1 MQRLALLTLRTRPL
15 RETVY
20 NVARRHHPKGRF
32 MSLRTLVLAFGFLF
46 VAAIADAQ
54 LTWLPLD
61 DAMKTAQGSGR
72 LILFDFRNGPSDKRG
87 DKWIDQASKNSGVAR
102 TMALMVLAVQTNVP
116 DGDAFK
122 DFQQFRGRKRHLLVV
137 DPRGGVVM
145 ELNDAFG
152 DIDNFAIALNALRE
166 QTTAF
171 IRAAEQ
177 RRAGMYLR
185 STLTWGNGLLDAGFT
200 NDATNIFTDAIE
212 TAKHDNDQESWQGA
226 RLGLAAANMRS
237 INTIDSAFRDLQ
249 DLAAHAVTNEI
260 QSSAWLLLGHI
271 YRARFKAKNAIDAYQ
286 HAFTLAP
293 KPSPLAEAARR
304 HLDAL
309 GSEPEAEV
317 RAEVAAGNVHLLFP
331 HRSVLVGKIDFGVAT
346 SDDAKRVDLF
356 LDDVRVAEL
365 ARRPFR
371 AKLNLGGVPHV
382 HTLRAVAWDAQE
394 RQLGVETVTLND
406 RAVSLGVS
414 IIAPREDRVTTRA
427 TVEVKPRVPEGNR
440 LAGVDLYW
448 NDTKLVTLVAAP
460 FRYDLTL
467 PSPSASG
474 FIRAV
479 ARDDSGA
486 TAEDVKLLNAAGSVA
501 QVGVD
506 AVQVYAIVQE
516 HGRYVEGL
524 KSSDFVVKEDGVAV
538 SAQVQ
543 SGSADPISVGL
554 ALDTSAS
561 MRASMMEVADY
572 ANEFVKGSLGPADQ
586 TFVVTFD
593 EQPRLLQPL
602 TSDRGRVS
610 ASIDNVQAHGG
621 TAIFDAIL
629 FSLQQFRGVGGKR
642 ALVVFTDG
650 FNNGGTATPDGVLQ
664 YAREIGVP
672 LYIVQIFATSGTSLD
687 EHTLNRMADATG
699 GAYFRFV
706 RKVDLPRIFAQIRD
720 DTRGEYLL
728 TYVSPADKSRREL
741 RRISVEV
748 PGRRVSVRATTGY
761 YPK

>member
-1 MQRLALLTLRTRPL
+1 
-15 RETVY
+15 
-20 NVARRHHPKGRF
+20 
-32 MSLRTLVLAFGFLF
+32 MSLRTMVLAFGFLC
-46 VAAIADAQ
+46 VAAVADAQ
-54 LTWLPLD
+54 PTWLPLD
-61 DAMKTAQGSGR
+61 DALKTAQASGR
-72 LILFDFRNGPSDKRG
+72 LILLDLRSGPSDRRG

-102 TMALMVLAVQTNVP
+102 TMELMVLAVQTNVP
-116 DGDAFK
+116 NGEAFK
-122 DFQQFRGRKRHLLVV
+122 DLEQFRGRKRHLLVL

-145 ELNDAFG
+145 ELDDAFG
-152 DIDNFAIALNALRE
+152 DIDNFSIALNALRE
-166 QTTAF
+166 QTPAF

-177 RRAGMYLR
+177 RRVGAYAH
-185 STLTWGNGLLDAGFT
+185 STLTWADGLLDAGFLD
-200 NDATNIFTDAIE
+200 DATRIFTNAME
-212 TAKHDNDQESWQGA
+212 TAKNDNDQESWQGA
-226 RLGLAAANMRS
+226 RMGLDAAKMRQS
-237 INTIDSAFRDLQ
+237 NTIAQALPDLE
-249 DLAAHAVTNEI
+249 DLASHGVTKEI
-260 QSSAWLLLGHI
+260 QSSAWLLAGHI
-271 YRARFKAKNAIDAYQ
+271 YRQRFNVKKAIDAYQ
-286 HAFTLAP
+286 HAFALAP
-293 KPSPLAEAARR
+293 KPSTIAEAARR

-309 GSEPEAEV
+309 GSEPEAEL

-346 SDDAKRVDLF
+346 SDDATRVDLF
-356 LDDVRVAEL
+356 LDDARVAEL
-365 ARRPFR
+365 TRRPFR
-371 AKLNLGGVPHV
+371 AKLNLGAAPHV

-414 IIAPREDRVTTRA
+414 IVAPREDRVATRA

-440 LAGVDLYW
+440 LSGVDLYW
-448 NDTKLVTLVAAP
+448 NDKKLVTMTAAP

-467 PSPSASG
+467 PSPSAPG

-486 TAEDVKLLNAAGSVA
+486 TAEDVKLLNAAGGVA

-524 KSSDFVVKEDGVAV
+524 KSSDFAVKEDGRPV

-543 SGSADPISVGL
+543 SGSADPIAVGL
-554 ALDTSAS
+554 ALDTSNS

-593 EQPRLLQPL
+593 EQPHLLQPL
-602 TSDRGRVS
+602 TSDRGRVT
-610 ASIDNVQAHGG
+610 ASIDDVQAHGG

-642 ALVVFTDG
+642 ALIVFTDG

-672 LYIVQIFATSGTSLD
+672 LYIVQIYAVAGTSL
-687 EHTLNRMADATG
+687 EERTLNRIADATG

-748 PGRRVSVRATTGY
+748 PGRRVSVRATSGY